1 MKLQNISVVIVEK
14 IRHIL
19 QSEPA
24 LRPGSGPS
32 EKVDPGHLEKADPT
46 PECVILVK
54 SYFLINLK
62 VLISNFILVF
72 SNISSKIPK

>member
-1 MKLQNISVVIVEK
+1 MVIVEK

-32 EKVDPGHLEKADPT
+32 EKVEPGHLEKVDPM
-46 PECVILVK
+46 PECTILVK
-54 SYFLINLK
+54 TSFLINLG

-72 SNISSKIPK
+72 TNISSKIPK

>member
-1 MKLQNISVVIVEK
+1 MVIVEK

-54 SYFLINLK
+54 KLLFDKFEGADFKFY
-62 VLISNFILVF
+62 ISFF
-72 SNISSKIPK
+72 KY